1 MSTQYLTWEAFLAG
15 TTHSYRLEWC
25 RGKADQASRPRLKTP
40 IVAKV
45 TAVQVLDV
53 LMAARGRCCC
63 CGSLAVSKLPRPG
76 LPRGEAVDR
85 RVGSLEHTIALI
97 DGGMNDPDNFAWS
110 CQWCNA
116 NRHGR
121 TDLIP
126 RTLAGCRP
134 SAPWDGDRMNTE
146 QPMMAELEQ
155 LAAEHPETASF
166 LGMLAPLAAHDDQA
180 AQRWETSTRDEPCD
194 VIRIRRRPSVP
205 RGTVTG

>member
-76 LPRGEAVDR
+76 LPRGEAADR

-97 DGGMNDPDNFAWS
+97 DGGMKRPGQPRLVVPVVQRQPPRPDRSDPA
-110 CQWCNA
+110 
-116 NRHGR
+116 HLGGLPPVGPVGR
-121 TDLIP
+121 
-126 RTLAGCRP
+126 
-134 SAPWDGDRMNTE
+134 
-146 QPMMAELEQ
+146 
-155 LAAEHPETASF
+155 
-166 LGMLAPLAAHDDQA
+166 
-180 AQRWETSTRDEPCD
+180 
-194 VIRIRRRPSVP
+194 
-205 RGTVTG
+205 